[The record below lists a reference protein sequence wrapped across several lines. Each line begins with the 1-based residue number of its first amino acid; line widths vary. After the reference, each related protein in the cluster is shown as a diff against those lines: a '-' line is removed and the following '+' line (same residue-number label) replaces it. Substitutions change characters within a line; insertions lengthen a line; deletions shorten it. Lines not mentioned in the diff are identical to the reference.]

1 MTASPSL
8 PISPLAPQGFQAFK
22 RSSVVT
28 VGNTQISNV
37 GAQRG
42 LDVEF
47 NVRRTL
53 KALEPNTCDLRIWN
67 LSAASRKAIEQASQK
82 STIIAQPPSGTPG
95 VAGAAVNIIPVQI
108 DAGYVGHTSTIFLG
122 EMSSGTARGAQSVVD
137 GPDYVTEINSGDGD
151 TALQLQRINAQFA
164 RSTPPLT
171 VVKALLAQMG
181 VGTGN
186 LGTVAS
192 IFNAAPGSLYQL
204 GTVLKGNAAWHLA
217 RISASVGLEVSV
229 QNGAAQFLKQ
239 GQALAGPAYNLSPS
253 SGLVG
258 SPTVDTAGICSFVT
272 FILPG
277 IVPGVAVSIDS
288 AFVQGNFRIIACEYA
303 GSTFANEWYCRVEA
317 ARYGVA
323 P

>member
-8 PISPLAPQGFQAFK
+8 PLSPLSPQGYQAFQ
-22 RSSVVT
+22 RASVVT
-28 VGNTQISNV
+28 VGNTQIANV
-37 GAQRG
+37 GGQRG

-47 NVRRTL
+47 TVRRTL

-82 STIIAQPPSGTPG
+82 SNIIAKPPSGTPD
-95 VAGAAVNIIPVQI
+95 VAGSPINIIPVQI

-122 EMSSGTARGAQSVVD
+122 EMCSGTARGGQTVVD
-137 GPDYVTEINSGDGD
+137 GPDYVTELNSGDGD
-151 TALQLQRINAQFA
+151 TALQLQRISLQVA
-164 RSTPPLT
+164 RATSPLN
-171 VVKALLAQMG
+171 VVKAILAQMG

-186 LGTVAS
+186 LATVS
-192 IFNAAPGSLYQL
+192 SVFSAAPGALYQL
-204 GTVLKGNAAWHLA
+204 GSVLKGNAAWHLA
-217 RISASVGLEVSV
+217 RICASVGLEVSV

-239 GQALAGPAYNLSPS
+239 GQPIAGPAYNLSAS
-253 SGLVG
+253 SGLIG

-277 IVPGVAVSIDS
+277 IVPGVPVSIDS
-288 AFVQGNFRIIACEYA
+288 VFVQGDFRILAVEYE
-303 GSTFANEWYCRVEA
+303 GSTFGNEWYARCEA